1 MICKSLSWSKDM
13 VASLFWLS
21 LNGAVVMPQET
32 LQGRNQCGRSRR
44 GCSIFQYKYI
54 QSPSHCC
61 TTVLFLFQ
69 TLMALPE
76 EHLLLVGAPQLH
88 CPSQQEGQTR
98 SKSPERHPDRPAWH
112 LVRNVRN
119 LRKTRKSA
127 FCWLYHLFFRWRTRW
142 TNLCHF
148 IHRN

>member
-13 VASLFWLS
+13 VASLFLLS

-76 EHLLLVGAPQLH
+76 EHLLLVGAPQRIVRA
-88 CPSQQEGQTR
+88 G
-98 SKSPERHPDRPAWH
+98 KKDRPGARARSGTRTGPRGIWSGTSGTSVKPGNQ
-112 LVRNVRN
+112 LF
-119 LRKTRKSA
+119 RKTRPA
-127 FCWLYHLFFRWRTRW
+127 CRHAR
-142 TNLCHF
+142 
-148 IHRN
+148 RNV